1 MSEKRKDNSVGGALI
16 KRAKQD
22 EEDNNKALINLSNQR
37 SGTKN
42 AIVGTVKNA
51 YIDQNAKELTL
62 EIIDQAYL
70 WFRSACNATDRP

>member
-22 EEDNNKALINLSNQR
+22 EQDNDKALINLSNQR

-51 YIDQNAKELTL
+51 YIY
-62 EIIDQAYL
+62 ID
-70 WFRSACNATDRP
+70 

>member
-22 EEDNNKALINLSNQR
+22 DEDNNKALINLSNQR

-42 AIVGTVKNA
+42 AIVGTVK
-51 YIDQNAKELTL
+51 
-62 EIIDQAYL
+62 
-70 WFRSACNATDRP
+70 SAFFFNTY